1 MTRYLLVIGLFALT
15 GVALTWVRN
24 DFLRRDKLSFTSGLL
39 VWLVYL
45 WHTALVAYFAWHS
58 LWPLPLAQPL
68 LLLLGITL
76 ALLGTLLFSLAVR
89 QFRSLARMSGQ
100 KEDDLITGG
109 VYRYSR
115 NPQNVGW
122 FLFLV
127 GIGLFGNSAASL
139 MLTLVFWLVL
149 HIYLV
154 ATEEPH
160 LTRVFGERYRRYL
173 SATPRY
179 LGFAKSS
186 VSNLQK
192 PGY

>member
-1 MTRYLLVIGLFALT
+1 MTRYLMVIGLFALT
-15 GVALTWVRN
+15 SVALTWVRS
-24 DFLRRDKLSFTSGLL
+24 DFLRQDKLSGISGVL

-45 WHTALVAYFAWHS
+45 WHGALVAYFAWRS
-58 LWPLPLAQPL
+58 LWPLALAQPI
-68 LLLLGITL
+68 LLLLGGTL
-76 ALLGTLLFSLAVR
+76 ALLGTLLFALAVR

-100 KEDDLITGG
+100 KEDDLITSG

-127 GIGLFGNSAASL
+127 GVGPLGGSAASL

-154 ATEEPH
+154 TTEEPH
-160 LTRVFGERYRRYL
+160 LSRVFGERYRRYL

-186 VSNLQK
+186 VSNSQE